1 MTALSDI
8 LTQHPW
14 LVYALIISVSAI
26 IGWGTNWL
34 AVKMTFYP
42 LDFVGIKSIRLG
54 WQGLIPYHS
63 QKIGQKTVDLIT
75 EKLLP
80 PQELVQTIDP
90 KLLSKA
96 LVPVF
101 ENLLEPAIEDIIE
114 SRNPRLWEFLPKAVR
129 RQVKERALASLPHV
143 VECILEDVEVA
154 LDDLVDIR
162 SLVGD
167 AITGDNREILNELFW
182 RCGEPEFKF
191 IIRCGLYFGA
201 GLGALQAAIWYFVQA
216 WWLLPV
222 AGIFIG
228 YLTNW
233 VALKMIFEPIHPKK
247 YFGFEYQGL
256 FLKRQPE
263 VAAAYGELIGKH
275 VVVPDKIVSLLFD
288 GKGAEQF
295 GEIVHLAI
303 RREIDEQLANAKGFV
318 VVAMGAQSYVDL
330 KKEISAKVV
339 ALMPKYSH
347 VLDSFWDEHLRV
359 GEMIEERLCQ
369 LPAEEFEDVLHSV
382 FKEDE
387 WLLILVGALL
397 GMGAGWIQTL
407 FLLN

>member
-1 MTALSDI
+1 MTLINELLS
-8 LTQHPW
+8 QQPW
-14 LVYALIISVSAI
+14 LIYVFIVSISAF
-26 IGWGTNWL
+26 IGWATNWL

-42 LDFVGIKSIRLG
+42 LEFVGIKSIRLG

-63 QKIGQKTVDLIT
+63 PKIGQKTVDLIT
-75 EKLLP
+75 QKLLP
-80 PQELVQTIDP
+80 PHELVQEIDP

-96 LVPVF
+96 LLPVF

-114 SRNPRLWEFLPKAVR
+114 TRNPRLWEFLPKAVR
-129 RQVKERALASLPHV
+129 RQVKERAMASLPHV
-143 VECILEDVEVA
+143 VECILDDVEVA
-154 LDDLVDIR
+154 LDDLVDVR
-162 SLVGD
+162 QLVGD

-201 GLGALQAAIWYFVQA
+201 TLGLVQAAIWYFIQA
-216 WWLLPV
+216 WWLLPL

-233 VALKMIFEPIHPKK
+233 IALKMIFEPIQPTK
-247 YFGFEYQGL
+247 YLGYEYQGL

-263 VAAAYGELIGKH
+263 VSAAYGELIGQH

-303 RREIDEQLANAKGFV
+303 RREIDEQLANMKGIV
-318 VVAMGAQSYVDL
+318 VVAIGAKSYVDL
-330 KKEISAKVV
+330 KKEISSKVV
-339 ALMPKYSH
+339 TLLPKYSH
-347 VLDSFWDEHLRV
+347 VLDSFWDEHLKV
-359 GEMIEERLCQ
+359 GDMIEKRLAA
-369 LPAEEFEDVLHSV
+369 LPPEEFEDVLHSV

-387 WLLILVGALL
+387 WLLIMVGALL

>member
-1 MTALSDI
+1 MTLI
-8 LTQHPW
+8 NELLHQQPW
-14 LVYALIISVSAI
+14 LVYVFIVSISAF
-26 IGWGTNWL
+26 IGWATNWL
-34 AVKMTFYP
+34 AGKMTFYP
-42 LDFVGIKSIRLG
+42 LEFVGIKSIRLG

-63 QKIGQKTVDLIT
+63 PKIGQKTVDLIT

-80 PQELVQTIDP
+80 PHELVQEIDP

-114 SRNPRLWEFLPKAVR
+114 TRNPRLWEFLPKAVR
-129 RQVKERALASLPHV
+129 RQVKERAMASLPHV

-162 SLVGD
+162 QLVGD

-201 GLGALQAAIWYFVQA
+201 TLGLVQAAIWYFIQA
-216 WWLLPV
+216 WWLLPL

-233 VALKMIFEPIHPKK
+233 IALKMIFEPIRPRK
-247 YFGFEYQGL
+247 YFGYEYQGL

-263 VAAAYGELIGKH
+263 VSAAYGELIGKH

-303 RREIDEQLANAKGFV
+303 RREIDEQLANMKGLV
-318 VVAMGAQSYVDL
+318 VVAIGAQSYVDL
-330 KKEISAKVV
+330 KKEISSKVV
-339 ALMPKYSH
+339 TLMPKYSH
-347 VLDSFWDEHLRV
+347 VLDSFLDEHLKV
-359 GEMIEERLCQ
+359 GDMIEERLAA
-369 LPAEEFEDVLHSV
+369 LPPEEFEDVLHSV